1 METFQL
7 LSGGGVRFNKT
18 KYEKDVSLFT
28 KAKYVTSR
36 ADTTSNEMPAELD
49 FFKYARAGTGKRKQQ
64 GSSSEQPS
72 EKRRRVN
79 EEAAEK
85 DIGDDLKELTDKK
98 RPQER
103 HRVTSKG
110 NRIPEAV
117 DTFEALYKKYGIPSH
132 VYRNLSE
139 SGYNYPTSIQSHA
152 VPVLLESRDLAA
164 ISPTGTGKTLAY
176 LLPVMAALQAP
187 ITSIKDRT
195 ESGLRALII
204 VPTRELAHQIHNECL
219 RLAQGRKWRIMLF
232 SKATAATLADKNVKD
247 KVDIII
253 STPLRLVASLQAD
266 TLDLRK

>member
-1 METFQL
+1 MEEFVSTR
-7 LSGGGVRFNKT
+7 LSTRRMLA
-18 KYEKDVSLFT
+18 YSLYVSLVIGMFLAIDSPRLQ

-110 NRIPEAV
+110 NGIPEAV

-152 VPVLLESRDLAA
+152 VPVLLEVR
-164 ISPTGTGKTLAY
+164 IS
-176 LLPVMAALQAP
+176 
-187 ITSIKDRT
+187 SDSDRHL
-195 ESGLRALII
+195 SFAG
-204 VPTRELAHQIHNECL
+204 
-219 RLAQGRKWRIMLF
+219 
-232 SKATAATLADKNVKD
+232 
-247 KVDIII
+247 
-253 STPLRLVASLQAD
+253 
-266 TLDLRK
+266 